1 MKLTDIPAILQTG
14 LAGLAFLLAL
24 LSYNL
29 LSREQRSPK
38 ARPEILRAART
49 YFTLCIALAVIV
61 GAFHFGERFF
71 KPLDVQAAE
80 QCARSLDNLRLES
93 RNAKTLDELRASVQE
108 LDQSCR
114 RLAAASGK
122 S

>member
-14 LAGLAFLLAL
+14 LAGLAFLLAM

-29 LSREQRSPK
+29 LSREQRSAK
-38 ARPEILRAART
+38 ARPELLSAART
-49 YFTLCIALAVIV
+49 YFILCITLAVIV

-71 KPLDVQAAE
+71 KPADAE
-80 QCARSLDNLRLES
+80 AVAECARSLDNLRLES

-114 RLAAASGK
+114 RLAEQAGS